1 MDKLRLLFFAG
12 PLTWLALKYYAL
24 GTWTWEN
31 STKFGILLNLAFVTI
46 VAAYATHLAYKSH
59 GHDFLERWKQVSR
72 KTLTYALIMPA
83 ILGLWYYFL
92 AADALASRQTLK
104 KNQATEQIMDETAFA
119 EMVATNPQLLDTDR
133 NEIIKR
139 QHANIDVFFSPVFYI
154 GMATLAWSFVG
165 LILSA
170 IFALILPKIWTA

>member
-46 VAAYATHLAYKSH
+46 VAAYATHRAYKNH

-92 AADALASRQTLK
+92 AGRCTRLTPNIEKKPSDRAD
-104 KNQATEQIMDETAFA
+104 
-119 EMVATNPQLLDTDR
+119 
-133 NEIIKR
+133 
-139 QHANIDVFFSPVFYI
+139 Y
-154 GMATLAWSFVG
+154 G
-165 LILSA
+165 
-170 IFALILPKIWTA
+170 